1 MNASAATGRSAIAAP
16 ELRSCPLRL
25 AAPAVAP
32 AADSKVYA
40 TRDGVVDRPGRN
52 ARFPDL
58 VEDAAGD
65 RHVHLL
71 HW

>member
-1 MNASAATGRSAIAAP
+1 VP
-16 ELRSCPLRL
+16 
-25 AAPAVAP
+25 APARRTCGRTGG
-32 AADSKVYA
+32 ADSKVYA